1 MEKTTM
7 LQGNEDVKTEME
19 KILWTPVLND
29 EEVNVENTNVVIK
42 DTKTPE
48 NKVEIPTEN
57 QENVESTQKTTKTVK
72 KERKPKSTG
81 QTKKPASGEWINN
94 IPEDQKLVEGD
105 ILYCIGGD
113 GKGKF
118 AKVIGYGKKENI
130 VWANMFKK
138 NSNNF
143 MNRPWS
149 LTLKD
154 TVIVYK
160 NGQLTPGYSVNE
172 EGIYSKDV

>member
-1 MEKTTM
+1 MEKMTM

-19 KILWTPVLND
+19 KILWTPVLT
-29 EEVNVENTNVVIK
+29 EEEENIEKANVTIKETKIPENRVEVPTEVPTEVSNNKEVK
-42 DTKTPE
+42 KTP
-48 NKVEIPTEN
+48 VE
-57 QENVESTQKTTKTVK
+57 K
-72 KERKPKSTG
+72 KAKPA
-81 QTKKPASGEWINN
+81 KKPASGEWINN
-94 IPEDQKLVEGD
+94 IPEEEKLVEGD

-118 AKVIGYGKKENI
+118 AQVIGYGKKENI

-138 NSNNF
+138 NSTAF

-154 TVIVYK
+154 TVVVYK
-160 NGQLTPGYSVNE
+160 NGQLTPGYTVSE
-172 EGIYSKDV
+172 EGVYSKEA

>member
-1 MEKTTM
+1 MEKFTM

-19 KILWTPVLND
+19 KILWTPVLNED
-29 EEVNVENTNVVIK
+29 EVSVEDANVKVQE
-42 DTKTPE
+42 TKTPE
-48 NKVEIPTEN
+48 NKVEIPTDN
-57 QENVESTQKTTKTVK
+57 NENVDTVQKEVK
-72 KERKPKSTG
+72 KERKAKPAG
-81 QTKKPASGEWINN
+81 PAKKPASGEWINN
-94 IPEDQKLVEGD
+94 IPEEERLVEGD

-138 NSNNF
+138 NSTAF

-154 TVIVYK
+154 TVVVYK
-160 NGQLTPGYSVNE
+160 NGQLTPGYTVSE
-172 EGIYSKDV
+172 EGVYSKEA

>member
-1 MEKTTM
+1 MEKFTM

-19 KILWTPVLND
+19 KILWTPVLNED
-29 EEVNVENTNVVIK
+29 EVSVEDANVKVQE
-42 DTKTPE
+42 TKTPE
-48 NKVEIPTEN
+48 NKVEIPTDN
-57 QENVESTQKTTKTVK
+57 NENVDTVQKEVK
-72 KERKPKSTG
+72 KERKAKPA
-81 QTKKPASGEWINN
+81 KKPASGEWINN
-94 IPEDQKLVEGD
+94 IPEEERLVEGD

-138 NSNNF
+138 NSTNF

-154 TVIVYK
+154 TVVVYK
-160 NGQLTPGYSVNE
+160 NGQLTPGYTIND
-172 EGIYSKDV
+172 EGVYSKEV